1 MLRIIELLALVAGVI
16 GILAYVPQ
24 IIHMIKERSSK
35 GISLGAWIL
44 WFVTGVIVL
53 VYVLDIK
60 DIIFISIQALNLIA
74 IFVVLVLTLKYSNK
88 KNNRCKKWAHGD
100 LNSRPPAGLENFW
113 IFALCPKI
121 SYKTCAFRYSFQT
134 RRSNQPELWARR
146 FNRFNDSLKVFLKRS
161 IQTCFPSTNPQQ
173 PFLVFPSAFPNH
185 F

>member
-24 IIHMIKERSSK
+24 IIHMIKEHSSK

-53 VYVLDIK
+53 VYALDIK

-88 KNNRCKKWAHGD
+88 KK
-100 LNSRPPAGLENFW
+100 
-113 IFALCPKI
+113 
-121 SYKTCAFRYSFQT
+121 
-134 RRSNQPELWARR
+134 
-146 FNRFNDSLKVFLKRS
+146 
-161 IQTCFPSTNPQQ
+161 
-173 PFLVFPSAFPNH
+173 
-185 F
+185 